1 MRTPL
6 LAGNW
11 KMYKNPEETKLFLEE
26 FLPLVADVTDRE
38 ILLCAPFIDLA
49 TLLEGVIAS
58 NVQGGA
64 QNGHWENEGAYTG
77 EISMKMLQDMKC
89 PWVLIGHSERR
100 QYFSETDQT
109 VNLKVKSALHMGRR
123 PIVCVGETL
132 EEREAGQTKARV
144 LSQIQKGLTN
154 LNEKEAAALTIAY
167 EPIWAIGTGRTA
179 TSADAQEVCQAIR
192 EGLQEL
198 FGEVADRIRI
208 LYGGSVKP
216 DNAAELLNQPDVD
229 GALVGGASLKPA
241 DFAGIVKA

>member
-11 KMYKNPEETKLFLEE
+11 KMYKNPEETKQFLEE

-49 TLLEGVIAS
+49 TLLEGVIGS

-77 EISMKMLQDMKC
+77 EVSMKMLQDIKC

-109 VNLKVKSALHMGRR
+109 VNLKVKSALEMGRR

-132 EEREAGQTKARV
+132 EEREAGQTKERV
-144 LSQIQKGLTN
+144 LSQIQEGLLN
-154 LNEKEAAALTIAY
+154 LNEKDAAVLTIAY

-192 EGLQEL
+192 EGLREL
-198 FGEVADRIRI
+198 FGEVADRIRV

-216 DNAAELLNQPDVD
+216 DNAAELLSQPDVD

>member
-11 KMYKNPEETKLFLEE
+11 KMYKNPEETKQFLEE

-49 TLLEGVIAS
+49 TLLEGVIGS

-77 EISMKMLQDMKC
+77 EVSMKMLQDIKC

-109 VNLKVKSALHMGRR
+109 VNLKVKSALDMGRR

-132 EEREAGQTKARV
+132 EEREAGQTKERV
-144 LSQIQKGLTN
+144 LSQIQEGLLN
-154 LNEKEAAALTIAY
+154 LNEKDAAVLTIAY
-167 EPIWAIGTGRTA
+167 EPIWAIGTGKTA

-192 EGLQEL
+192 EGLREL
-198 FGEVADRIRI
+198 FGEVADRIRV

-216 DNAAELLNQPDVD
+216 DNAAELLSQPDVD

>member
-1 MRTPL
+1 MRRPL

-11 KMYKNPEETKLFLEE
+11 KMYKNPEETKQFLEE

-49 TLLEGVIAS
+49 TLLEGVIGS

-77 EISMKMLQDMKC
+77 EVSMKMLQDIKC

-109 VNLKVKSALHMGRR
+109 VNLKVKSALEMGRR

-132 EEREAGQTKARV
+132 EEREAGQTKERV
-144 LSQIQKGLTN
+144 LSQIQEGLLN
-154 LNEKEAAALTIAY
+154 LNEKDAAVLTIAY
-167 EPIWAIGTGRTA
+167 EPIWAIGTGKTA

-192 EGLQEL
+192 EGLREL
-198 FGEVADRIRI
+198 FGEVADRIRV

-216 DNAAELLNQPDVD
+216 DNAAELLSQPDVD

>member
-11 KMYKNPEETKLFLEE
+11 KMYKNPEETKQFLEE

-77 EISMKMLQDMKC
+77 EVSMKMLQDIKC

-100 QYFSETDQT
+100 QYFSETDRT
-109 VNLKVKSALHMGRR
+109 VNLKVKSALDMGRR

-132 EEREAGQTKARV
+132 EEREAGQTKLRV
-144 LSQIQKGLTN
+144 LSQIKEGLTN

-192 EGLQEL
+192 EGLREL
-198 FGEVADRIRI
+198 FGEVADRIRV

-216 DNAAELLNQPDVD
+216 DNAAELLSQPDVD

>member
-11 KMYKNPEETKLFLEE
+11 KMYKNPEETKQFLEE

-49 TLLEGVIAS
+49 TLLEGVIGS

-77 EISMKMLQDMKC
+77 EVSMKMLQDIKC

-109 VNLKVKSALHMGRR
+109 VNLKVKSALEMGRR

-132 EEREAGQTKARV
+132 EEREAGQTKERV
-144 LSQIQKGLTN
+144 LSQVQEGLLN
-154 LNEKEAAALTIAY
+154 LNEKDAAVLTIAY
-167 EPIWAIGTGRTA
+167 EPIWAIGTGKTA

-192 EGLQEL
+192 EGLREL
-198 FGEVADRIRI
+198 FGEVADRIRV

-216 DNAAELLNQPDVD
+216 DNAAELLSQPDVD

>member
-11 KMYKNPEETKLFLEE
+11 KMYKNPEETKQFLEE

-49 TLLEGVIAS
+49 ILLEGVIAS

-64 QNGHWENEGAYTG
+64 QNAHWENEGAYTG
-77 EISMKMLQDMKC
+77 EVSMKMLQDIKC

-109 VNLKVKSALHMGRR
+109 VNLKVKSALDMGRR

-132 EEREAGQTKARV
+132 EEREAGQTKTRV

-154 LNEKEAAALTIAY
+154 LNEKEAVALTIAY

-192 EGLQEL
+192 EGLREL
-198 FGEVADRIRI
+198 FGEVADRIRV

-216 DNAAELLNQPDVD
+216 DNAAELLSQPDVD

>member
-11 KMYKNPEETKLFLEE
+11 KMYKNPEETKQFLEE

-77 EISMKMLQDMKC
+77 EVSMKMLQDIKC

-109 VNLKVKSALHMGRR
+109 VNLKVKSALDMGRR

-132 EEREAGQTKARV
+132 EEREAGQTKTRV

-192 EGLQEL
+192 EGLREL
-198 FGEVADRIRI
+198 FGEVADRIRV

-216 DNAAELLNQPDVD
+216 DNAAELLSQPDVD

>member
-11 KMYKNPEETKLFLEE
+11 KMYKNPEETKQFLEE

-49 TLLEGVIAS
+49 TLLEGVIGS

-77 EISMKMLQDMKC
+77 EVSMKMLQDIKC

-109 VNLKVKSALHMGRR
+109 VNLKVKSALEMGRR

-132 EEREAGQTKARV
+132 EEREAGQTKERV
-144 LSQIQKGLTN
+144 LSQIQEGLLN
-154 LNEKEAAALTIAY
+154 LNEKDAAVLTIAY
-167 EPIWAIGTGRTA
+167 EPIWAIGTGKTA

-192 EGLQEL
+192 EGLREL
-198 FGEVADRIRI
+198 FGEVADRIRV

-216 DNAAELLNQPDVD
+216 DNAAELLSQPDVD